1 MTATV
6 LNWTFSS
13 TLIEFFFCFY
23 PNTHWDAEQLC
34 MQLVH
39 WKHNDDLL
47 YSALWKWVMFGYLSS
62 RSELHLYMEKTAFMT
77 QCYATATC
85 AMCFICMV
93 FVSVIAHNTLTFVVV
108 VYFYFSS
115 YIFCQQQQIKR

>member
-13 TLIEFFFCFY
+13 TLVEFFFCFY

-62 RSELHLYMEKTAFMT
+62 RSELHLYMEKTVFMT
-77 QCYATATC
+77 QCYAPTC
-85 AMCFICMV
+85 VMCFICMV
-93 FVSVIAHNTLTFVVV
+93 FVSFIAHNTLTFVVV

>member
-1 MTATV
+1 MTAKV

-13 TLIEFFFCFY
+13 TLVEFFFCFY

-62 RSELHLYMEKTAFMT
+62 RSELHLYMEKNSIYDSML
-77 QCYATATC
+77 CYC
-85 AMCFICMV
+85 NMCDVFYLHGFCFIYCTQHTYV
-93 FVSVIAHNTLTFVVV
+93 CSCSLLLF
-108 VYFYFSS
+108 
-115 YIFCQQQQIKR
+115 